1 MFSDAMVSKSRRHIL
16 RTGGL
21 LTLSLLAGCFDPA
34 FEQASG
40 VYIRNDDDVTH
51 RVTVIV
57 SVNSNEK
64 ISQTVSVAAGNE
76 RQIDQTLPGPGLIL
90 GRCFVTT
97 VELETG
103 KTQTAE
109 KTFRGTNGF
118 DDIMVFIDEAGSI
131 NVTYADTR

>member
-1 MFSDAMVSKSRRHIL
+1 MVSKSRRHIL
-16 RTGGL
+16 RAGGL
-21 LTLSLLAGCFDPA
+21 VTLPFLAGCFDPA

-40 VYIRNDDDVTH
+40 VSIQNTDDVPH
-51 RVTVIV
+51 RVTVVV

-64 ISQTVSVAAGNE
+64 ISQTVSVAAGNG

-90 GRCFVTT
+90 GRRFETT

-109 KTFRGTNGF
+109 KVFRGANGF
-118 DDIMVFIDEAGSI
+118 DEIMVYIDEDGSI
-131 NVTYADTR
+131 DVTYADAG